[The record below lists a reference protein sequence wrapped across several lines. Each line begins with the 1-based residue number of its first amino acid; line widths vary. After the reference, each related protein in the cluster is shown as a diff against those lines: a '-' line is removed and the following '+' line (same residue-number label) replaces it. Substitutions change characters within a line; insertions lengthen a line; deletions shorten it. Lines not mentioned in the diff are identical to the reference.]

1 MHSITDLNNLQQDIA
16 YCTIYFPFVN
26 GGFMFETVEEKYYNR
41 QEMLHQLSLERQQML
56 EEAIQRAERCEATP
70 EDFDLIR
77 EELALYRGN

>member
-1 MHSITDLNNLQQDIA
+1 
-16 YCTIYFPFVN
+16 
-26 GGFMFETVEEKYYNR
+26 MFETVEEEYYNR